1 MDVKTMKKLFTIQQQ
16 NEQFELAKEA
26 FLNGH
31 YEESEAMLRLVVE
44 SAFQHNDYK
53 TYVSAIIW
61 LNRTLI
67 NTAQLN
73 ELYTLLLILN
83 SLIKKYGTQEEYLF
97 YRMQTVIF
105 NNYYDIGDTMEQF
118 EELFEEALQTEEYT
132 AIFLIGSN
140 MLLTYCE
147 KNEVDKGIELYYR
160 LKRLFEKYDSPN
172 KMTHFMHTIYA
183 FLLFYAKGDYKACGE
198 LMAYIDDNRNITVV
212 DSFAYYAA
220 RFCTFKQVRST
231 AHESCLKTPF
241 KQLQT

>member
-1 MDVKTMKKLFTIQQQ
+1 
-16 NEQFELAKEA
+16 
-26 FLNGH
+26 
-31 YEESEAMLRLVVE
+31 
-44 SAFQHNDYK
+44 
-53 TYVSAIIW
+53 
-61 LNRTLI
+61 
-67 NTAQLN
+67 
-73 ELYTLLLILN
+73 
-83 SLIKKYGTQEEYLF
+83 
-97 YRMQTVIF
+97 
-105 NNYYDIGDTMEQF
+105 
-118 EELFEEALQTEEYT
+118 
-132 AIFLIGSN
+132 

-198 LMAYIDDNRNITVV
+198 LMAYIDDTRNITVV